1 MGQGVGPAAPVRR
14 CAACRTRRPKKE
26 LLRFVRQ
33 SHGIEMDPEQRRPGR
48 GGYCCPDPACIDKA
62 LRRGGLARTLRTAVG
77 RAEIARLAAGAV
89 EYLREHKAQELRGD
103 VGS

>member
-1 MGQGVGPAAPVRR
+1 M
-14 CAACRTRRPKKE
+14 
-26 LLRFVRQ
+26 RQ

>member
-1 MGQGVGPAAPVRR
+1 
-14 CAACRTRRPKKE
+14 
-26 LLRFVRQ
+26 VRQ
-33 SHGIEMDPEQRRPGR
+33 SHGIEMDPEQRRQGR

-89 EYLREHKAQELRGD
+89 EYLREHKAQELRGE

>member
-1 MGQGVGPAAPVRR
+1 VR
-14 CAACRTRRPKKE
+14 E
-26 LLRFVRQ
+26 

-89 EYLREHKAQELRGD
+89 EYLREHKAQELRGE

>member
-48 GGYCCPDPACIDKA
+48 GGYCCPDLACIEKA
-62 LRRGGLARTLRTAVG
+62 LRRGGLARALRTAVG
-77 RAEIARLAAGAV
+77 RAEMARLGAEAV
-89 EYLREHKAQELRGD
+89 EYLREHNAQELSG
-103 VGS
+103 VGGS

>member
-1 MGQGVGPAAPVRR
+1 
-14 CAACRTRRPKKE
+14 
-26 LLRFVRQ
+26 VRQ
-33 SHGIEMDPEQRRPGR
+33 PHGIEMDPEQRRPGR
-48 GGYCCPDPACIDKA
+48 GGYCCPDPACVDKA

-77 RAEIARLAAGAV
+77 RAEMARLGAQAV